1 MLIFVLNLYFE
12 EIGYAKLTLQFLYII
27 QNSLLAQDLVNGGLL
42 KLRVCFD
49 HTSDTLFVTVL
60 CAARLPNVDAKKRPP
75 NPFVKIYILPE
86 RVVQNKR
93 RTKFIA
99 RSNNPVWN
107 QTVVYKDLNLEQAL
121 GKMLEFTVWSY
132 DRFKQNT
139 FLGKVIINLSAT
151 SRQMK
156 HDDIVIPFE
165 VDLITF

>member
-1 MLIFVLNLYFE
+1 
-12 EIGYAKLTLQFLYII
+12 LTLELLYII
-27 QNSLLAQDLVNGGLL
+27 QNSLLAQDLANEGLL

-60 CAARLPNVDAKKRPP
+60 CAARLPNVDAKKRRPP

-86 RVVQNKR
+86 RIVQNKR

-121 GKMLEFTVWSY
+121 SKMLEFTVWSY

-139 FLGKVIINLSAT
+139 FLGKVIINLSAAN
-151 SRQMK
+151 RWWK
-156 HDDIVIPFE
+156 HDYTVIPFE
-165 VDLITF
+165 VLLITFWSN